1 MPRFRVTF
9 RKIVYGNTGH
19 ARDIC
24 QRIVEVEA
32 HDSSAAQVAA
42 IACFCE
48 LESVTD
54 WLNHAD
60 RLEIARVERT
70 PANRTAGGDGARRAA

>member
-9 RKIVYGNTGH
+9 RKIVYDDTGH

-24 QRIVEVEA
+24 QRTVEVDA
-32 HDSSAAQVAA
+32 RDSDSAQASA
-42 IACFCE
+42 IDCFCD
-48 LESVTD
+48 LERITS

-60 RLEIARVERT
+60 WMEIARVER
-70 PANRTAGGDGARRAA
+70 ALVRSSVRDGGARRAA

>member
-1 MPRFRVTF
+1 MPRYRITF

-24 QRIVEVEA
+24 QRTVEVDA
-32 HDSSAAQVAA
+32 HDSESAQAAA
-42 IACFCE
+42 IECFCE
-48 LESVTD
+48 LEHIAD

-60 RLEIARVERT
+60 RLEIARVEQ
-70 PANRTAGGDGARRAA
+70 ALIQQAVGGRETRRAA